1 MKFIWWMYT
10 ESHHYPK
17 QYAVHF
23 HHPRSL
29 PHAPDYSTSPPHCL
43 PGKPLSD
50 SYQPLQ
56 AFFFKQAFLKV
67 YTVMPKMAFSTEQLS
82 CCLSF
87 FLSFLHF
94 FSFIFISWR
103 LITLQ
108 YCSGFC
114 HTLTWISH
122 GFTCVPHPDPPS
134 LLLSFDLPTPLAVTC
149 LTSPC
154 RHLNL
159 WSSLSAPPRASQVYI
174 LWV

>member
-1 MKFIWWMYT
+1 MQYISITPEVCLMLLIT
-10 ESHHYPK
+10 QHPLLTASQASHFLTLINLY
-17 QYAVHF
+17 
-23 HHPRSL
+23 
-29 PHAPDYSTSPPHCL
+29 
-43 PGKPLSD
+43 KP
-50 SYQPLQ
+50 
-56 AFFFKQAFLKV
+56 FFLKQAFLKV